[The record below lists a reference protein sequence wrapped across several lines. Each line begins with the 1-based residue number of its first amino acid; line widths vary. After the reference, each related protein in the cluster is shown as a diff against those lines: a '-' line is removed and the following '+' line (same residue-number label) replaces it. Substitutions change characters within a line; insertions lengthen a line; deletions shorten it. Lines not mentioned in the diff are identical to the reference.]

1 MKIYLLIL
9 SLALACSFSSN
20 KCLEAGSSPIGK
32 FSSCKFITGPPQLQ
46 WALNVTL
53 TQDYNWQGADD
64 VKYAYLTIDDQ
75 PISETCYPGQT
86 IKGKYSKGT
95 VLLVEHLCFNFSPFI
110 NKGDKVYLL
119 VFSSQGGDGLVVY
132 ITFDGAG
139 WVSQE
144 PTEEDKAKA
153 RRYANK
159 NLVVE
164 E

>member
-1 MKIYLLIL
+1 MKIYLLTL
-9 SLALACSFSSN
+9 TLLLAVASAE
-20 KCLEAGSSPIGK
+20 KCIEAGSSSIGK
-32 FSSCKFITGPPQLQ
+32 FNSCKFISGAPQLQ

-86 IKGKYSKGT
+86 IKGKYNKGSNI
-95 VLLVEHLCFNFSPFI
+95 VVEHLCFNFSPFI
-110 NKGDKVYLL
+110 NKGDKLYILI
-119 VFSSQGGDGLVVY
+119 FSSQGGDGLVVY
-132 ITFDGAG
+132 MTFDGFNWSPQQA
-139 WVSQE
+139 S
-144 PTEEDKAKA
+144 EEEKVKA